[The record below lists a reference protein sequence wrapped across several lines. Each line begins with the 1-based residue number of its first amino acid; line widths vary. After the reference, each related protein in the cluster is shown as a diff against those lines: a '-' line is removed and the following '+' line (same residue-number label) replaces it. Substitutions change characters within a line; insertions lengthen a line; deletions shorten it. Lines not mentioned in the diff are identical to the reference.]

1 MITIAGTLQSPFNKI
16 HFREIAD
23 RCMIMIELEFPSQ
36 ISLEFRPLVK
46 AKDIDGE

>member
-1 MITIAGTLQSPFNKI
+1 MTIAGTLKSPFNEI
-16 HFREIAD
+16 HFREVAD